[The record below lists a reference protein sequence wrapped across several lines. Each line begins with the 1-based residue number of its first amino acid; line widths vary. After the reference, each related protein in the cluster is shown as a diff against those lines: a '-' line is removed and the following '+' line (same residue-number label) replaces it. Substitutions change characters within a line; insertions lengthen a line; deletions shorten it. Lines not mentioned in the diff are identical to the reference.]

1 MSARHP
7 AAVRRGE
14 VWNYRPVLER
24 PGRSR
29 LRLIVSADAVNHAD
43 LPVCLGLLVVDS
55 DPGGLLSVRVGDQG
69 WVSALSIEA
78 TLRSR
83 LGELAYTATGEE
95 IEAVEN
101 ALRAAQD
108 L

>member
-1 MSARHP
+1 MH
-7 AAVRRGE
+7 RGE
-14 VWNYRPVLER
+14 VWSYRPVLER
-24 PGRSR
+24 PNQSL
-29 LRLIVSADAVNHAD
+29 LRLIVSADAINQAP

-55 DPGGLLSVRVGDQG
+55 DPGGLLSARLSELG

-83 LGELAYTATGEE
+83 LGDLVYTATTDEMDTV
-95 IEAVEN
+95 AN